1 MYEKIIGVLE
11 KKVQKEFISKTL
23 LKNYGRTMGTEKHP
37 KKKVTPKM
45 LEVIKGME
53 KMVNEFLHDM
63 DIKKNRKIIKEIM
76 FNKYVVRDNPKTVV
90 RLTDVNCEF
99 RFIVSVQDSSGTRY
113 YIVPDK
119 IEDMRKSVG
128 TSISFADTEQVL
140 DVVSQ
145 LPMFFDSYYGNT
157 LYDRF
162 TDIETSVV
170 SYGDEPYYHS
180 IAYLPNIAVKLAKKG
195 VA

>member
-1 MYEKIIGVLE
+1 MYDKIVEVLE

-23 LKNYGRTMGTEKHP
+23 LKNYGRTMGTANHP

-45 LEVIKGME
+45 LEIIRGME
-53 KMVNEFLHDM
+53 EMVNEFLRDM
-63 DIKKNRKIIKEIM
+63 DSEKNGKYIKKIIS
-76 FNKYVVRDNPKTVV
+76 NKYVVRENLKTTVK
-90 RLTDVNCEF
+90 LTDVNGEF
-99 RFIVSVQDSSGTRY
+99 RFVVSVQDSSGIKY
-113 YIVPDK
+113 YIIPDRV
-119 IEDMRKSVG
+119 EDMRKSVG

-157 LYDRF
+157 LYGRF
-162 TDIETSVV
+162 TDIKTSVV
-170 SYGDEPYYHS
+170 PYGDAPYYHS